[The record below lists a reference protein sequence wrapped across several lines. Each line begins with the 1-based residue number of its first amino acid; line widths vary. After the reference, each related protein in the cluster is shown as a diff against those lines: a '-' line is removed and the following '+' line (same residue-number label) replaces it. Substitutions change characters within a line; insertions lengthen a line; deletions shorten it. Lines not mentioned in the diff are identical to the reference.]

1 MPENEPPISMEARMR
16 ALEFIVVMH
25 SLTGL
30 GEHDRA
36 QIARSAENK
45 GAMWKEMAEAL
56 DEVERANG
64 IARALTEL
72 ADLIQRLGVLFGAD
86 KAKNSG
92 NGQKP

>member
-1 MPENEPPISMEARMR
+1 MPDKEPPISIEARMR

-30 GEHDRA
+30 GEHDRDA
-36 QIARSAENK
+36 IARSAEAK

-72 ADLIQRLGVLFGAD
+72 ADLIQRLGVLFGTGRGA
-86 KAKNSG
+86 SG
-92 NGQKP
+92 SNGQ